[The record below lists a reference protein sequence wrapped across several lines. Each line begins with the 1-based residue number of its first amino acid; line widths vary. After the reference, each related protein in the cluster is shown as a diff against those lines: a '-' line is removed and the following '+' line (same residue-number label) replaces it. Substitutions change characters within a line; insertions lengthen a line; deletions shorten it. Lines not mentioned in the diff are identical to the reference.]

1 MSRRS
6 IRFRMSIWYA
16 CVLTVLLIL
25 FGGFIYFALERFLER
40 NLSDTLAKDAK
51 TIGESWIRDVNQSP
65 AGYVAAEIE
74 EHFAPSITGRFV
86 RVTRQTD
93 GNILYSSPAPVR
105 GYFEPKQIIPI
116 RLETSKSLLEDTHR
130 AGKAL

>member
-1 MSRRS
+1 MNTRS

-16 CVLTVLLIL
+16 GLLTVLLVL
-25 FGGFIYFALERFLER
+25 FGGFIYFALEKFLER
-40 NLSDTLAKDAK
+40 NLSDTLAKDAQ

-86 RVTRQTD
+86 RVTREAD
-93 GNILYSSPAPVR
+93 GNILYSSAAPESGAFTQSRFVQNVLKHHS
-105 GYFEPKQIIPI
+105 PCAKNISQ
-116 RLETSKSLLEDTHR
+116 
-130 AGKAL
+130 AGKN